1 MHLLSLLLCPV
12 LFAVQHF
19 AAPASYVPNDPS
31 TSFGA
36 SGVDATYDYIIVGG
50 GTAGLAVASRL
61 AENPN
66 ITVAVIEAG
75 GFYEADDGNI
85 TVVPGYCTVY
95 AGTAPNDTD
104 PLVDWGFVTTPQS
117 GANNRSLHYARGKT
131 LGGSS
136 ARNFMYYHRQTLGSS
151 EKWAKETGDSS
162 YTFPNLL
169 PFYEKSVNFTA
180 RSVAYPNSSNV
191 QDPSVFNP
199 TGGPLQ
205 VSFGDYDD
213 PWGTW
218 AQVGLQAVGQAPIDG
233 FQSGKLIGSAYV
245 PSTIDPTTATRS
257 SSEASFLQSALKNT
271 TLKVYN
277 NTLAQKILFD
287 KRTATGVLVAPE
299 GVSGVNGSSY
309 TLSARNEVIISAGV
323 FQSPQL
329 LMVSGIGP
337 QETLKSLGIPIVKSL
352 AGVGQNLW
360 DHVFWG
366 TSYPVNLVTN
376 SAGLNSPAAAAAGIE
391 AYQTMHAGP
400 LTIGGIEVLGWE
412 KLPEQYRSQLSHAT
426 QKALNDTFPADWPD
440 LEFLPA
446 SGVLGYQRNYATED
460 PEDGYNYATVA
471 TALVSPLSRG
481 NVTINSTSMADPPL
495 INPNYLSHPGDVEV
509 AIAAFKR
516 QRQVWANVSKI
527 TVGPEKIPGM
537 SVQTDAE
544 ILEFIKEALA
554 PVWHA
559 AATCK
564 MGPKSDSKAVVG
576 HDMKVHGIQR
586 LRVVDAS
593 SFPFL
598 PPGHPQAT
606 IYAVAEKLASEILAA
621 LAKKAKRSESMVET
635 V

>member
-1 MHLLSLLLCPV
+1 
-12 LFAVQHF
+12 
-19 AAPASYVPNDPS
+19 
-31 TSFGA
+31 
-36 SGVDATYDYIIVGG
+36 
-50 GTAGLAVASRL
+50 
-61 AENPN
+61 
-66 ITVAVIEAG
+66 
-75 GFYEADDGNI
+75 
-85 TVVPGYCTVY
+85 
-95 AGTAPNDTD
+95 
-104 PLVDWGFVTTPQS
+104 
-117 GANNRSLHYARGKT
+117 
-131 LGGSS
+131 
-136 ARNFMYYHRQTLGSS
+136 MYYHRQTLGSS
-151 EKWAKETGDSS
+151 TKWAKETGDSS

-169 PFYEKSVNFTA
+169 PFYEKSVNFSA

-191 QDPSVFNP
+191 QDPSVFSA

-257 SSEASFLQSALKNT
+257 SSESSFLQFALKNT

-287 KRTATGVLVAPE
+287 KTTATGVLVAPE

-309 TLSARNEVIISAGV
+309 TLSARNEVIVSAGA

-337 QETLKSLGIPIVKSL
+337 QNTLKSLGIPIVKSL

-366 TSYPVNLVTN
+366 TSYPVNVITN

-391 AYQTMHAGP
+391 AYQTTQTGP
-400 LTIGGIEVLGWE
+400 LTLGGIEVLGWE
-412 KLPEQYRSQLSHAT
+412 KLPQQYRSQLSHAT
-426 QKALNDTFPADWPD
+426 QKTLNDTFPSDWPD

-460 PEDGYNYATVA
+460 PEDGLNYATVA
-471 TALVSPLSRG
+471 TALVAPLSRG
-481 NVTINSTSMADPPL
+481 NVTINSTNMADPPL
-495 INPNYLSHPGDVEV
+495 INPNYLSHPADVEV

-516 QRQVWANVSKI
+516 QRQVWANLARV
-527 TVGPEKIPGM
+527 TAGPEKIPGPA
-537 SVQTDAE
+537 VRTDAE
-544 ILEFIKEALA
+544 ILHFIRDALA

-564 MGPKSDSKAVVG
+564 MGPPADRTAVVG
-576 HDMKVHGIQR
+576 RDSRVHGVER

-606 IYAVAEKLASEILAA
+606 VYALAEKVAAGILEA
-621 LAKKAKRSESMVET
+621 LGKKGKRSVSGGVRFS
-635 V
+635 

>member
-1 MHLLSLLLCPV
+1 
-12 LFAVQHF
+12 
-19 AAPASYVPNDPS
+19 
-31 TSFGA
+31 
-36 SGVDATYDYIIVGG
+36 
-50 GTAGLAVASRL
+50 
-61 AENPN
+61 
-66 ITVAVIEAG
+66 
-75 GFYEADDGNI
+75 
-85 TVVPGYCTVY
+85 
-95 AGTAPNDTD
+95 
-104 PLVDWGFVTTPQS
+104 
-117 GANNRSLHYARGKT
+117 
-131 LGGSS
+131 
-136 ARNFMYYHRQTLGSS
+136 MYYHRQTLGSS

-162 YTFPNLL
+162 YTFPKLL
-169 PFYEKSVNFTA
+169 PYYEKSVNFTP

-191 QDPSVFNP
+191 QDPSVFSA

-213 PWGTW
+213 PWSSW
-218 AQVGLQAVGQAPIDG
+218 VQVGLQAIGQAPIDG
-233 FQSGKLIGSAYV
+233 FQSGELIGSAYV

-257 SSEASFLQSALKNT
+257 SSESSFLQFALQNT

-277 NTLAQKILFD
+277 NTLAQKILFN
-287 KRTATGVLVAPE
+287 KNTATGVLVAPE
-299 GVSGVNGSSY
+299 GVSGINGTSY
-309 TLSARNEVIISAGV
+309 TLSARNEVIISAGA

-337 QETLKSLGIPIVKSL
+337 SKTLKRLNIPIVKSL

-366 TSYPVNLVTN
+366 TSYPVNIITN
-376 SAGLNSPAAAAAGIE
+376 SAGLNSPAAAAAAITS
-391 AYQTMHAGP
+391 YQTTHTGP
-400 LTIGGIEVLGWE
+400 LTIGGIEFLGWE
-412 KLPEQYRSQLSHAT
+412 KLPFQYRSQPTHST
-426 QKALNDTFPADWPD
+426 QKALNATFPPDWPD

-460 PEDGYNYATVA
+460 PEDGYDYATVA

-481 NVTINSTSMADPPL
+481 NITINSTNMASPPL
-495 INPNYLSHPGDVEV
+495 INPNYLTHPADIEV

-516 QRQVWANVSKI
+516 QRQVWGNLSAV
-527 TVGPEKIPGM
+527 TVGPEKIPGP

-544 ILEFIKEALA
+544 ILQFIKESLA

-564 MGPKSDSKAVVG
+564 MGPSSDDMAVVG
-576 HDMKVHGIQR
+576 HDMKVHGMKG

-606 IYAVAEKLASEILAA
+606 IYAVAEKVASGILAD
-621 LAKKAKRSESMVET
+621 LAKKGKKRSEGRGERV
-635 V
+635 

>member
-1 MHLLSLLLCPV
+1 
-12 LFAVQHF
+12 
-19 AAPASYVPNDPS
+19 
-31 TSFGA
+31 
-36 SGVDATYDYIIVGG
+36 
-50 GTAGLAVASRL
+50 
-61 AENPN
+61 
-66 ITVAVIEAG
+66 
-75 GFYEADDGNI
+75 
-85 TVVPGYCTVY
+85 
-95 AGTAPNDTD
+95 
-104 PLVDWGFVTTPQS
+104 
-117 GANNRSLHYARGKT
+117 
-131 LGGSS
+131 
-136 ARNFMYYHRQTLGSS
+136 MYYHRQTLGSS

-162 YTFPNLL
+162 YSFPNLL
-169 PFYEKSVNFTA
+169 PFYEKSVNLTA
-180 RSVAYPNSSNV
+180 RSVAYPNSSNI
-191 QDPSVFNP
+191 QDLSVFQG

-218 AQVGLQAVGQAPIDG
+218 AQVGLQAVGQKPIDG

-257 SSEASFLQSALKNT
+257 SSETSFLQFALKNT

-277 NTLAQKILFD
+277 NTLALKILFD
-287 KRTATGVLVAPE
+287 KNTATGVLVAPE

-309 TLSARNEVIISAGV
+309 TLSARNEIIISAGT

-337 QETLKSLGIPIVKSL
+337 QETLKNLRIPIVKSL

-366 TSYPVNLVTN
+366 TSYPVNVITN

-391 AYQTMHAGP
+391 AYQTTQTGP

-412 KLPEQYRSQLSHAT
+412 KLPEQYRSQLSRAT

-446 SGVLGYQRNYATED
+446 SGVLGYQRNYGTED

-516 QRQVWANVSKI
+516 QRQVWANVSEI
-527 TVGPEKIPGM
+527 TVGPEKIPGL

-544 ILEFIKEALA
+544 ILEFIKESLA

-564 MGPKSDSKAVVG
+564 MGLKNDPMAVVG

-621 LAKKAKRSESMVET
+621 LAKKAKRSESMVGT
-635 V
+635 A